1 MLCALLV
8 VGAGCS
14 FAFPVV
20 AAEVV
25 PAPDTILLSN
35 SLAAVTRRDYDAE
48 VSRLPADVREGFANN
63 PRRVTELLT
72 RMLMQKSLAAQ
83 ARAAKLDTDPQNAA
97 RIAFETDRLLAAME
111 IDAVERAARAE
122 FDANLERYETRARE
136 LYLVNKSAY
145 MHPAEVNAAHIL
157 FDTTKKY
164 ASEDARRKAEEVRAK
179 LVAGADFA
187 TLARELSDDRVS
199 GEKGGELGWFIEKQM
214 DPAFGAAAFALAKP
228 GDLSPPVRSAFG
240 WHIIK
245 LEGKRPATPQPY
257 AEARELI
264 LAELRQRFV
273 NEKRDAAFA
282 AIRADPKTAANGEA
296 IDALVPKV
304 DPEVLR
310 RAQEAAR
317 HPASST
323 AK

>member
-199 GEKGGELGWFIEKQM
+199 GEKGANSAGSSKSRWIRLSVPLPLRWRSRGIFRPRSVRLRLAHHQARRQATGH
-214 DPAFGAAAFALAKP
+214 PAAVRRSARADSCRVAAA
-228 GDLSPPVRSAFG
+228 VR
-240 WHIIK
+240 
-245 LEGKRPATPQPY
+245 Q
-257 AEARELI
+257 
-264 LAELRQRFV
+264 
-273 NEKRDAAFA
+273 
-282 AIRADPKTAANGEA
+282 
-296 IDALVPKV
+296 
-304 DPEVLR
+304 
-310 RAQEAAR
+310 
-317 HPASST
+317 
-323 AK
+323 